1 MVFLDHGQN
10 LHIHAVRANIL
21 MSFSVD
27 FRSDRLIWP
36 VCDDLTSSRAARHA
50 RADETYISARCQ
62 AQTRAGDTSLRMEP
76 DMSSR
81 SGLRQKRSCPRPVA
95 HSLAR
100 SLD

>member
-36 VCDDLTSSRAARHA
+36 VCCWPFAVSDHPTTAQA
-50 RADETYISARCQ
+50 TGARCPE
-62 AQTRAGDTSLRMEP
+62 TSCAIQMAERVQGGA
-76 DMSSR
+76 SY
-81 SGLRQKRSCPRPVA
+81 A
-95 HSLAR
+95 NA
-100 SLD
+100 